1 MSRDRDETTDQ
12 GPRVSVQPSGVSVSD
27 PLMHNS
33 AWTKSISDFNVI
45 VKAEFQQRS
54 GDRSWFIASLSHQVT
69 KGKGIAPSMTLPYTS
84 FGLK

>member
-27 PLMHNS
+27 PLMHNA

-54 GDRSWFIASLSHQVT
+54 GGPLLVYSISL
-69 KGKGIAPSMTLPYTS
+69 TS
-84 FGLK
+84 SYQR